1 MPGRNYSESGNML
14 IEFALSS
21 SLLFLIMFGVI
32 DFSRMFSGACAV
44 QGAARAGTQ
53 YGMLSPAHY
62 HDFVNMQN
70 AALAAAGNPAG
81 MAANALQF
89 CSCSVGGARQAC
101 PADCTT
107 GSPETYIEVDV
118 SMPYNTIGTY
128 PGVPSVT
135 NLSASSIVRV
145 Q

>member
-1 MPGRNYSESGNML
+1 ML

-21 SLLFLIMFGVI
+21 SLLFLFMFGVI